1 MVRTIFGSL
10 LILIALLGVGA
21 AVAGLK
27 YRAMMS
33 PPPVPPESPTVV
45 VFSQP
50 RTTQLRSSSTA
61 IGTVVAPRSLQLK
74 TETVGTVSEVHFQ
87 SGDVVE
93 PGQILLKL
101 DTAVEEA
108 LLQSA
113 RAAQKIAESTYQRIR
128 QATESKAL
136 TESDRD
142 QIEAQL
148 AQAQAEVAR
157 IEAIIRR
164 KTLVAPFKAR
174 AGLFDIHPGQY
185 LQEGSLVTMLQG
197 VDRFVYIDFMMPQ
210 QVADH
215 IRVGDSI
222 DLQHDGAALQA
233 KIVAVDSQSD
243 RTTRSMMARA
253 KLDAPPETLHVYDSV
268 RVDVE
273 YGKEVEAVT
282 IPSSALRSSPS
293 GAFVF
298 VVETDAEHPDK
309 PVARQRN
316 VVPGPSVGNDVA
328 VLAGLQPTD
337 TIVADGSFKLS
348 EGMWVAPSSLTNSAI
363 R

>member
-33 PPPVPPESPTVV
+33 PPPAPPESPTVV

-61 IGTVVAPRSLQLK
+61 IGTVVAPRSVQLK

-87 SGDVVE
+87 SGDLVE
-93 PGQILLKL
+93 PGQVLLKL

-108 LLQSA
+108 ILQSA

-128 QATESKAL
+128 QATETKAL

-215 IRVGDSI
+215 MRVGDSI
-222 DLQHDGAALQA
+222 ALLHDGATLQA

-253 KLDAPPETLHVYDSV
+253 KLDSPPETLHVFDSV

-273 YGKEVEAVT
+273 YGKEVDAVT

-298 VVETDAEHPDK
+298 VVETDPAHPDK
-309 PVARQRN
+309 PIARQRN
-316 VVPGPSVGNDVA
+316 VVPGPAVGNDVA

-348 EGMWVAPSSLTNSAI
+348 EGTWVAPSSLTNPAI